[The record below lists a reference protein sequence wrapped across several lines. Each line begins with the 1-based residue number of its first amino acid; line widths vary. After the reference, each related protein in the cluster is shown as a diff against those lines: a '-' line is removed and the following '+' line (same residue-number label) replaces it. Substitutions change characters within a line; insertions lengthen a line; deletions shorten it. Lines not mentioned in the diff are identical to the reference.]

1 MNEATNIRSLL
12 GGCRVLPVVT
22 AQTVKS
28 TVQLT
33 QTLFDGGMRA
43 VEITLRT
50 EAALDSIRAVK
61 AEVPD
66 ILVAAGTVTNPEDLE
81 RAMDAGADFC
91 VSPGVT
97 ERLLR
102 AAAEARVDFVPG
114 VATASEILL
123 GMDYGFRCFKLF
135 PAVAVGGLQLIKS
148 LSGPFPDLQFC
159 PTGGLNASNFREF
172 LALPN
177 VICCGGSWMVAD
189 ALVSAGK
196 WPQME
201 ELAREAM
208 AAGDQSPS

>member
-1 MNEATNIRSLL
+1 
-12 GGCRVLPVVT
+12 VLPVVT

-123 GMDYGFRCFKLF
+123 GMDYGFRCFKVF
-135 PAVAVGGLQLIKS
+135 PAAAVGGLRTDLRRCPA
-148 LSGPFPDLQFC
+148 PFPICQFC

-172 LALPN
+172 RALPN
-177 VICCGGSWMVAD
+177 VICCGGSWRVAD